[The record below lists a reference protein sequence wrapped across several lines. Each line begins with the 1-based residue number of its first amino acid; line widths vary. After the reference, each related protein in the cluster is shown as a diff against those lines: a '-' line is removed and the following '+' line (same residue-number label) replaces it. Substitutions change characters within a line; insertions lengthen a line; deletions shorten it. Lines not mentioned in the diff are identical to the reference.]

1 MRTRLS
7 VLLGLIA
14 LTGFVYAQTSPS
26 NKATIDKPVRDFKLK
41 DVMHDTKDSDKPGA
55 SEVALAQYKEKKP
68 VVMFFMSERCGTT
81 WRYEKRLGN
90 LMKEHS
96 KDVAFLGIRCSAN
109 DTPQSIRKFAE
120 TRNFAMP
127 VLNDEKGDVS
137 SYYKVTNT
145 PTFVLLDKEG
155 VMRYRGSFNQN
166 ADESAVKEKYLP
178 DAIDSILAN
187 KQVATKMTR
196 PFG

>member
-1 MRTRLS
+1 MKTRTTA
-7 VLLGLIA
+7 LLGLITM
-14 LTGFVYAQTSPS
+14 TGLVFAQTGPES
-26 NKATIDKPVRDFKLK
+26 KATIDKPVADFKLK
-41 DVMHDTKDSDKPGA
+41 DVMHDTKDGDKPEA
-55 SEVALAQYKEKKP
+55 SQIALAQFKEKKP

-81 WRYEKRLGN
+81 WRYEKRLGKM
-90 LMKEHS
+90 MKDHA

-127 VLNDEKGDVS
+127 VLNDEKGEVT

-145 PTFVLLDKEG
+145 PTFVLLDKDG
-155 VMRYRGSFNQN
+155 VMRYRGSFDQN

>member
-1 MRTRLS
+1 MKTRIS
-7 VLLGLIA
+7 ALLGLVV
-14 LTGFVYAQTSPS
+14 LSGLVYAQTSTA
-26 NKATIDKPVRDFKLK
+26 NKATIDKPVSDFKLK
-41 DVMHDTKDSDKPGA
+41 DVMHDTKDGDKPGA
-55 SEVALAQYKEKKP
+55 SEVALVQFKEKKP

-81 WRYEKRLGN
+81 WRYEKRLGK
-90 LMKEHS
+90 LMKDHS

-109 DTPQSIRKFAE
+109 DTSESIRKFAE

-127 VLNDEKGDVS
+127 VLNDEKGEVT

-155 VMRYRGSFNQN
+155 VMRYRGSFDDN
-166 ADESAVKEKYLP
+166 ADESAVKDKYLL
-178 DAIDSILAN
+178 DAITAVLSN
-187 KQVATKMTR
+187 KVVAMKMTR

>member
-1 MRTRLS
+1 MRTRFAAFIGFTALS
-7 VLLGLIA
+7 GLV
-14 LTGFVYAQTSPS
+14 FAQTGPAT
-26 NKATIDKPVRDFKLK
+26 KATIDKAVTDFKLR
-41 DVMHDTKDSDKPGA
+41 DVMHDAKEGEKTEA
-55 SEVALAQYKEKKP
+55 SQVELAQFKEKKP
-68 VVMFFMSERCGTT
+68 VLLFFMSERCGTT
-81 WRYEKRLGN
+81 WRYEKRLGK

-109 DTPQSIRKFAE
+109 DTPESIRKFAE

-127 VLNDEKGDVS
+127 VLNDEKGVVT

-155 VMRYRGSFNQN
+155 VMRYRGSFDDHTDAAQ
-166 ADESAVKEKYLP
+166 VKEHYVI
-178 DAIDSILAN
+178 DAITAVIAN